1 VEGSR
6 DDLRRRRIA
15 MALAALALV
24 LFVVE
29 LVALALGWLE
39 VAALIF
45 VAFIG
50 GWFLLRSYQRRTGGA

>member
-1 VEGSR
+1 VDGSG

-15 MALAALALV
+15 MALAALAIV

-29 LVALALGWLE
+29 IVALALGWLE

-50 GWFLLRSYQRRTGGA
+50 GWFLLRSYQRRAGGP